1 MRLTRFA
8 SSHRGGPAAWPA
20 WVPPAQRRRLD
31 PLVRAACAVVEG
43 VLQLGAQFSADIALV
58 VSTSYGSVDSTVR
71 FNDSIA
77 RFGDRAASP
86 TPFTTSVHNA
96 CAGALGEFLRLH
108 GPCTTLSQ
116 GGTGALAALRWAKLI
131 LDAGRAPA
139 VLVVVGD
146 QHTDWSRGLVRDLAR
161 CPWPIGSGCAA
172 VLAEPGDGAG
182 RELRLG
188 RHPAPRV
195 LDGGAL
201 LDRDEAVLAAAAR
214 GAERLVAPARL
225 GHWWPCCLLAALP
238 WDDAG
243 AVQLREIEAGQML
256 EAWLGPKAT
265 A

>member
-1 MRLTRFA
+1 VRLTRFA
-8 SSHRGGPAAWPA
+8 SSHRLGSPTWPA

-31 PLVRAACAVVEG
+31 PLTRAACAVVEG
-43 VLQLGAQFSADIALV
+43 VLQQGASLNQDTALV

-108 GPCTTLSQ
+108 GPCTTVSQ
-116 GGTGALAALRWAKLI
+116 GGTGTIAALRWAKLI
-131 LDAGRAPA
+131 LDADRAPT

-146 QHTDWSRGLVRDLAR
+146 QHTDWSLDLVRDLAR

-172 VLAEPGDGAG
+172 VLAEPGDGPG

-188 RHPAPRV
+188 RNEARHV

-214 GAERLVAPARL
+214 GAERLVAPALL
-225 GHWWPCCLLAALP
+225 GNWWPCCLLAALP
-238 WDDAG
+238 WDDGG
-243 AVQLREIEAGQML
+243 ALQLREIEAGQML
-256 EAWLGPKAT
+256 ECWLGPKAT